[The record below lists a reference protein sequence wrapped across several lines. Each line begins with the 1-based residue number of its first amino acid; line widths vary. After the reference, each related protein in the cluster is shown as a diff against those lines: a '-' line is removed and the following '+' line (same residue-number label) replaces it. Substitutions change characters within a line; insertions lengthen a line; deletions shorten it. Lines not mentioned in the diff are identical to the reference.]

1 MARPRREEKPDPQFH
16 GWWREAVPSDRLA
29 PLVKD
34 AVRAIARALM
44 QRLTRQQVSIGYWT
58 FLRIL
63 WERDGITQTELS
75 TLAGVK
81 NPTTFAALQSM
92 EREGYITRR
101 KRPGNLKN
109 KYIYL
114 TPRGKALKD
123 KLIPLAEEVHRV
135 AIRGVPARDVET
147 TRATL
152 MAMIRNLDAD
162 HESSSA
168 GH

>member
-1 MARPRREEKPDPQFH
+1 MAKRISEDDADRPFQ
-16 GWWREAVPSDRLA
+16 GVWREAVPSDRLA

-34 AVRAIARALM
+34 AVRALARSLMHRLMKQSVAL
-44 QRLTRQQVSIGYWT
+44 GYWT

-101 KRPGNLKN
+101 KRSGNLKN

-114 TPRGKALKD
+114 TPKGKALKG
-123 KLIPLAEEVHRV
+123 KLIPLAEEVNSV
-135 AIRGVPARDVET
+135 AIRGVPPRNVEI

-152 MAMIRNLDAD
+152 MAVISNLDKDDALP
-162 HESSSA
+162 
-168 GH
+168 

>member
-1 MARPRREEKPDPQFH
+1 MPRRKPEDKPESEFQ
-16 GWWREAVPSDRLA
+16 GLWREAVPSDRLA
-29 PLVKD
+29 PLLKD
-34 AVRAIARALM
+34 AVRAHARALM
-44 QRLTRQQVSIGYWT
+44 YRLTKQSISLGYWT

-81 NPTTFAALQSM
+81 NPTTFVALQSM
-92 EREGYITRR
+92 EREGYVTRR

-114 TPRGKALKD
+114 TPRGRALKD
-123 KLIPLAEEVHRV
+123 KLIPLAEETHRIS
-135 AIRGVPARDVET
+135 IRGVAARDVET

-152 MAMIRNLDAD
+152 MAIIRNLDEDDAR
-162 HESSSA
+162 S
-168 GH
+168 

>member
-1 MARPRREEKPDPQFH
+1 MSKRKLEESLDRQFR
-16 GWWREAVPSDRLA
+16 GLWREAVPSDRLA
-29 PLVKD
+29 PLIKD
-34 AVRAIARALM
+34 AVRALARSLMHRLMKQSIAL
-44 QRLTRQQVSIGYWT
+44 GYWT
-58 FLRIL
+58 FFRIL

-109 KYIYL
+109 KYVYL
-114 TPRGKALKD
+114 TPKGKALKD
-123 KLIPLAEEVHRV
+123 KLIPLAEEVNRV
-135 AIRGVPARDVET
+135 AIRGVPSRNVEI

-152 MAMIRNLDAD
+152 IAMISNLDRDDAI
-162 HESSSA
+162 ES
-168 GH
+168 